1 MAWVFDTHP
10 ADSRVVGPVKVA
22 GCVVARY
29 GTGGGNTPMVVDILC
44 RASTQGGAESM
55 MNTATTLTTD
65 HDRTIIA
72 HKNEVVALQGNIIDR
87 DAGMN
92 GSGVGEDVS
101 FTLNTIDRH
110 AVAYDARNNKLG
122 EGVSGTLQ
130 AKENGGWSLNYINPV
145 IESSNPENNHAVA
158 YTFGKTSR
166 PHFKGDAPTYRQLDT
181 ANTVNTFDT
190 GESRANE
197 LAVQGAPPHY
207 IVRRLMPVEC
217 GRLQGFP
224 DGWGEIE
231 QLPPDMP
238 EETAAFWRRVYETD
252 CAIKGKRPQ
261 KSILEKPDKLAAW
274 HNGLHTDSAEYK
286 MWGNGMALPNALF
299 FVQRAVAR
307 VAIDTG
313 KGEANVKL
321 GSMFDGSGTMPLC
334 AAMCGAQPVW
344 ASEVEPYPIAV
355 TKTHLPG
362 MKHLGSV
369 TDICGG
375 NIEPV
380 DIITFGSPCQDLSI
394 AGKRAGLDGNRS
406 GLFREAIRIILEML
420 EATDRKY
427 PRFVIWENVPGAL
440 SSNGG
445 KDFETVLNELLRLTG
460 TDQFVRQRGKW
471 GGHAGYGAVAYRLV
485 NAQYW
490 GVPQRRR
497 RVYACCDTGGR
508 SADKI
513 LFERKSHGWNFEPC
527 IPAGQTV
534 AGIAGDGY
542 CWHERMVEAKP
553 AGGGYDPAYTMK
565 IRSGCEGGGKGPLV
579 QNDLSATLATHQDQ
593 TVFAPRAFSFDS
605 LASNSMKSAN
615 PHSGC
620 REVDT
625 AKTLDCGTPN
635 PNRNQGGIAIVQK
648 GSADEQ

>member
-1 MAWVFDTHP
+1 
-10 ADSRVVGPVKVA
+10 
-22 GCVVARY
+22 
-29 GTGGGNTPMVVDILC
+29 MVVDVLC
-44 RASTQGGAESM
+44 RASTQGGAESQ

-72 HKNEVVALQGNIIDR
+72 HKNEAVALQGNIIDR

-92 GSGVGEDVS
+92 GAGVGEDVS
-101 FTLNTIDRH
+101 FTLNTVDRH
-110 AVAYDARNNKLG
+110 GVAYDTGCLTPG
-122 EGVSGTLQ
+122 EAQEQRCYSADAPAPTLQ
-130 AKENGGWSLNYINPV
+130 SRECGGGQGKSFVQKAGEN
-145 IESSNPENNHAVA
+145 
-158 YTFGKTSR
+158 
-166 PHFKGDAPTYRQLDT
+166 
-181 ANTVNTFDT
+181 
-190 GESRANE
+190 
-197 LAVQGAPPHY
+197 VQPKY

-313 KGEANVKL
+313 KGAANVKL

-369 TDICGG
+369 TDIRGG

-420 EATDRKY
+420 KATGWEY

-542 CWHERMVEAKP
+542 RWHERMVEAKP
-553 AGGGYDPAYTMK
+553 AGGYDPAYTMK

-593 TVFAPRAFSFDS
+593 TVFAPARDKCLPVNMMLATRWTGRVWCNPPYGREIGKWVKKAFETAAGGGFAVMLLPARTDTRWFHDYIYGKAEVRFIRGRLKFGDS
-605 LASNSMKSAN
+605 KNSAPFPSMVVIFGERK
-615 PHSGC
+615 
-620 REVDT
+620 RT
-625 AKTLDCGTPN
+625 
-635 PNRNQGGIAIVQK
+635 
-648 GSADEQ
+648 

>member
-1 MAWVFDTHP
+1 MGWVFDTHP

-29 GTGGGNTPMVVDILC
+29 GTGGGNTPMVVDVLC
-44 RASTQGGAESM
+44 RASTQSGAESQ

-72 HKNEVVALQGNIIDR
+72 HKNECICLAGNFCDR
-87 DAGMN
+87 ETNMN
-92 GSGVGEDVS
+92 GSGMREGAS
-101 FTLNTIDRH
+101 FTLNTVDRH
-110 AVAYDARNNKLG
+110 GVAYDARNNKLG

-130 AKENGGWSLNYINPV
+130 AKENGGYSLNFINPI
-145 IESSNPENNHAVA
+145 IE
-158 YTFGKTSR
+158 T
-166 PHFKGDAPTYRQLDT
+166 APR
-181 ANTVNTFDT
+181 
-190 GESRANE
+190 
-197 LAVQGAPPHY
+197 Y
-207 IVRRLMPVEC
+207 IVRHLMPVEC

-231 QLPPDMP
+231 QLAADMT
-238 EETAAFWRRVYETD
+238 EETAAFWKQVYTTD

-261 KSILEKPDKLAAW
+261 KSILEKQDKLATW

-307 VAIDTG
+307 VAADAG
-313 KGEANVKL
+313 KSAAEVRL

-406 GLFREAIRIILEML
+406 GLFRQAIRIILEML
-420 EATDRKY
+420 QETGWKY

-471 GGHAGYGAVAYRLV
+471 GGFAGYGAVAYRLV

-508 SADKI
+508 SADQI

-542 CWHERMVEAKP
+542 KWHERMVAAKS
-553 AGGGYDPAYTMK
+553 AGRGYDPAYTMK

-579 QNDLSATLATHQDQ
+579 QEDLSATLATHQDQ
-593 TVFAPRAFSFDS
+593 TVFAPRVFSFDS

-620 REVDT
+620 RGVRMGCED
-625 AKTLDCGTPN
+625 
-635 PNRNQGGIAIVQK
+635 GGER
-648 GSADEQ
+648 GGE

>member
-1 MAWVFDTHP
+1 
-10 ADSRVVGPVKVA
+10 
-22 GCVVARY
+22 
-29 GTGGGNTPMVVDILC
+29 MVVDVLC
-44 RASTQGGAESM
+44 RASTQGGAESQ

-72 HKNEVVALQGNIIDR
+72 HKSEAVALQGNIIDR

-92 GSGVGEDVS
+92 GTGVGEDVS
-101 FTLNTIDRH
+101 FTLNTVDRH
-110 AVAYDARNNKLG
+110 G
-122 EGVSGTLQ
+122 
-130 AKENGGWSLNYINPV
+130 
-145 IESSNPENNHAVA
+145 VA

-166 PHFKGDAPTYRQLDT
+166 PHFKGDEPTYRQLDT
-181 ANTVNTFDT
+181 SNTLNTFDV

-197 LAVQGAPPHY
+197 LAVQGTPPRY
-207 IVRRLMPVEC
+207 IVRRLMPMEC

-231 QLPPDMP
+231 QLPQDMP
-238 EETAAFWRRVYETD
+238 EETAAFWRQVYTTD
-252 CAIKGKRPQ
+252 CAIKGKKPQ
-261 KSILEKPDKLAAW
+261 KAILTNTARLAAW

-313 KGEANVKL
+313 KGAANVKL
-321 GSMFDGSGTMPLC
+321 GSMFDGSGTMPMC
-334 AAMCGAQPVW
+334 AAMCGARPVW

-420 EATDRKY
+420 EATGWKY

-471 GGHAGYGAVAYRLV
+471 GALQGTELWPTDLSTRNTGECPNADAEYTLAAILADDPPTRYFLSVRAMDGILSRASRRGKQLPELLV
-485 NAQYW
+485 TA
-490 GVPQRRR
+490 
-497 RVYACCDTGGR
+497 
-508 SADKI
+508 
-513 LFERKSHGWNFEPC
+513 
-527 IPAGQTV
+527 
-534 AGIAGDGY
+534 IAGMKE
-542 CWHERMVEAKP
+542 WWRQNP
-553 AGGGYDPAYTMK
+553 LGGYDPAYTMK

-593 TVFAPRAFSFDS
+593 TVFAPKVCGFIYKQGAKAGNIGAGEVAPTMKTDQPPAAAYANGAETVARTLTARADGS
-605 LASNSMKSAN
+605 
-615 PHSGC
+615 P
-620 REVDT
+620 
-625 AKTLDCGTPN
+625 TLDRGPN
-635 PNRNQGGIAIVQK
+635 LIVQK
-648 GSADEQ
+648 GNSNEKDYCD

>member
-1 MAWVFDTHP
+1 
-10 ADSRVVGPVKVA
+10 
-22 GCVVARY
+22 
-29 GTGGGNTPMVVDILC
+29 MVVDVLC
-44 RASTQGGAESM
+44 RASTQGGAESQ

-72 HKNEVVALQGNIIDR
+72 HKSEAVALQGNIIDR

-92 GSGVGEDVS
+92 GTGVGEDVS
-101 FTLNTIDRH
+101 FTLNTVDRH
-110 AVAYDARNNKLG
+110 G
-122 EGVSGTLQ
+122 
-130 AKENGGWSLNYINPV
+130 
-145 IESSNPENNHAVA
+145 VA

-166 PHFKGDAPTYRQLDT
+166 PHFKGDATTYKQLDT
-181 ANTVNTFDT
+181 ANTLNTFDA

-197 LAVQGAPPHY
+197 MAVQGTPPRY
-207 IVRRLMPVEC
+207 IVRRLMPMEC

-231 QLPPDMP
+231 QLPPDMQ
-238 EETAAFWRRVYETD
+238 EETAVFWRKVYETD
-252 CAIKGKRPQ
+252 CAIKGKKPQ
-261 KSILEKPDKLAAW
+261 KAILTNTAKLAAW

-299 FVQRAVAR
+299 FIQRAVAR
-307 VAIDTG
+307 IAIDTG
-313 KGEANVKL
+313 KGAANVKL

-334 AAMCGAQPVW
+334 AAMCGARPVW

-420 EATDRKY
+420 EATGWKY
-427 PRFVIWENVPGAL
+427 PRFVLWENVPGAL

-460 TDQFVRQRGKW
+460 TDQSIRQRGKW
-471 GGHAGYGAVAYRLV
+471 GGALQDTELWPTDLSTRNTGECPSAGAEYTLAAILTDDPPTRYFLSVRAMDGILSRASRRGKQLPELLV
-485 NAQYW
+485 TA
-490 GVPQRRR
+490 
-497 RVYACCDTGGR
+497 
-508 SADKI
+508 
-513 LFERKSHGWNFEPC
+513 
-527 IPAGQTV
+527 
-534 AGIAGDGY
+534 IAGMKE
-542 CWHERMVEAKP
+542 WWRQNP
-553 AGGGYDPAYTMK
+553 LGGGM
-565 IRSGCEGGGKGPLV
+565 
-579 QNDLSATLATHQDQ
+579 
-593 TVFAPRAFSFDS
+593 
-605 LASNSMKSAN
+605 
-615 PHSGC
+615 
-620 REVDT
+620 
-625 AKTLDCGTPN
+625 TP
-635 PNRNQGGIAIVQK
+635 PTP
-648 GSADEQ
+648 

>member
-1 MAWVFDTHP
+1 
-10 ADSRVVGPVKVA
+10 
-22 GCVVARY
+22 
-29 GTGGGNTPMVVDILC
+29 MVVDVLC
-44 RASTQGGAESM
+44 RASTQGGAESQ

-65 HDRTIIA
+65 RDRTIIA
-72 HKNEVVALQGNIIDR
+72 HKNEAVALQGNIIDR

-92 GSGVGEDVS
+92 GAGVGEDVS

-197 LAVQGAPPHY
+197 LAVQGVPPHY

-313 KGEANVKL
+313 KGAANVKL

-334 AAMCGAQPVW
+334 AAMCGARPVW

-380 DIITFGSPCQDLSI
+380 DIITFGSPCQDLSV

-406 GLFREAIRIILEML
+406 GLFRQAIRIILEML
-420 EATDRKY
+420 QATGWKY

-471 GGHAGYGAVAYRLV
+471 GGFAGYGAVAYRLV

-508 SADKI
+508 SADQI
-513 LFERKSHGWNFEPC
+513 LFERKGHGWNFEPC
-527 IPAGQTV
+527 IPAGQAV

-542 CWHERMVEAKP
+542 CWHERMVAAKP

-625 AKTLDCGTPN
+625 AKTLDCGTPD

>member
-44 RASTQGGAESM
+44 RASTQSGAESM

-197 LAVQGAPPHY
+197 LAVQGVPPHY

-313 KGEANVKL
+313 KGAANVKL

-406 GLFREAIRIILEML
+406 GLFRQAIRIILEML

-471 GGHAGYGAVAYRLV
+471 GGTQGTELWPTDLSMRNTGECPNADAEYTLAAILADDPPTRYFLSVRAMDGILSRASRRGKQLPELLV
-485 NAQYW
+485 TA
-490 GVPQRRR
+490 
-497 RVYACCDTGGR
+497 
-508 SADKI
+508 
-513 LFERKSHGWNFEPC
+513 
-527 IPAGQTV
+527 
-534 AGIAGDGY
+534 IAGMKE
-542 CWHERMVEAKP
+542 WWRQNTL
-553 AGGGYDPAYTMK
+553 GGGM
-565 IRSGCEGGGKGPLV
+565 
-579 QNDLSATLATHQDQ
+579 
-593 TVFAPRAFSFDS
+593 
-605 LASNSMKSAN
+605 
-615 PHSGC
+615 
-620 REVDT
+620 
-625 AKTLDCGTPN
+625 TP
-635 PNRNQGGIAIVQK
+635 PTQ
-648 GSADEQ
+648 

>member
-1 MAWVFDTHP
+1 
-10 ADSRVVGPVKVA
+10 
-22 GCVVARY
+22 
-29 GTGGGNTPMVVDILC
+29 MVVDIVC
-44 RASTQGGAESM
+44 RASTQGGAESQ

-72 HKNEVVALQGNIIDR
+72 HKNESVCIQGSMIGRTDKN
-87 DAGMN
+87 GPQ
-92 GSGVGEDVS
+92 GSGTNKGVC

-110 AVAYDARNNKLG
+110 AVAYEADECLCM
-122 EGVSGTLQ
+122 SGNFCDRETTMNGSGIRTGASFTL
-130 AKENGGWSLNYINPV
+130 NTVDRHG
-145 IESSNPENNHAVA
+145 VA
-158 YTFGKTSR
+158 Y
-166 PHFKGDAPTYRQLDT
+166 DAGCLPQ
-181 ANTVNTFDT
+181 
-190 GESRANE
+190 GEAQEQPR
-197 LAVQGAPPHY
+197 Y
-207 IVRRLMPVEC
+207 IVRRLMPIEC

-224 DGWGEIE
+224 DGWAEIE
-231 QLPPDMP
+231 TLPPDMEP
-238 EETAAFWRRVYETD
+238 ETADFWRQVYATD

-261 KSILEKPDKLAAW
+261 KSILEKTDKLAAW

-299 FVQRAVAR
+299 FVRRAVAR

-313 KGEANVKL
+313 KGAANVRL

-369 TDICGG
+369 TDIDGG
-375 NIEPV
+375 KIEPV
-380 DIITFGSPCQDLSI
+380 DIVAFGSPCQDLSC

-471 GGHAGYGAVAYRLV
+471 GGCAGYGAVAYRLV

-497 RVYACCDTGGR
+497 RIYACADTGGK

-513 LFERKSHGWNFEPC
+513 LFDRKGNGWNFEPR

-542 CWHERMVEAKP
+542 HWHERMVGGKP
-553 AGGGYDPAYTMK
+553 SGGGMTP
-565 IRSGCEGGGKGPLV
+565 P
-579 QNDLSATLATHQDQ
+579 TH
-593 TVFAPRAFSFDS
+593 
-605 LASNSMKSAN
+605 
-615 PHSGC
+615 
-620 REVDT
+620 
-625 AKTLDCGTPN
+625 
-635 PNRNQGGIAIVQK
+635 
-648 GSADEQ
+648 

>member
-1 MAWVFDTHP
+1 M
-10 ADSRVVGPVKVA
+10 
-22 GCVVARY
+22 
-29 GTGGGNTPMVVDILC
+29 PM
-44 RASTQGGAESM
+44 
-55 MNTATTLTTD
+55 
-65 HDRTIIA
+65 
-72 HKNEVVALQGNIIDR
+72 
-87 DAGMN
+87 
-92 GSGVGEDVS
+92 
-101 FTLNTIDRH
+101 
-110 AVAYDARNNKLG
+110 
-122 EGVSGTLQ
+122 
-130 AKENGGWSLNYINPV
+130 
-145 IESSNPENNHAVA
+145 
-158 YTFGKTSR
+158 
-166 PHFKGDAPTYRQLDT
+166 
-181 ANTVNTFDT
+181 
-190 GESRANE
+190 
-197 LAVQGAPPHY
+197 
-207 IVRRLMPVEC
+207 EC

-238 EETAAFWRRVYETD
+238 EETAAFWRQVYTTD
-252 CAIKGKRPQ
+252 CAIKGKKPQ
-261 KSILEKPDKLAAW
+261 KAILTNTARLAAW

-313 KGEANVKL
+313 KGAANVKL

-334 AAMCGAQPVW
+334 AAMCGARPVW

-420 EATDRKY
+420 EATGWKY
-427 PRFVIWENVPGAL
+427 PRFVLWENVPGAL

-460 TDQFVRQRGKW
+460 TDQSIRQRGKW
-471 GGHAGYGAVAYRLV
+471 GGFAGYGAVAYRLV

-508 SADKI
+508 SADQI
-513 LFERKSHGWNFEPC
+513 LFERKGHGWNFEPC

-542 CWHERMVEAKP
+542 RWHERMVGAKP

-593 TVFAPRAFSFDS
+593 TVFAPKVCGFIYKQGAKAGNIGAGEVAPTMKTDQPPAAAYANGAETVARTLTARADGS
-605 LASNSMKSAN
+605 
-615 PHSGC
+615 P
-620 REVDT
+620 
-625 AKTLDCGTPN
+625 TLDRGPN
-635 PNRNQGGIAIVQK
+635 LIVQK
-648 GSADEQ
+648 GNSNEKDYCD